1 MTKQIIL
8 ALTTGLILGMAVPVG
23 AATDLTTQKAVR
35 LESVLSQHAYEDLED
50 KATRELV
57 YKNLGP
63 NLGGSLI
70 LQEKMGIYAEQDQ
83 ALLEKYAQ
91 VGRQRESGSLQKNA
105 EAGEVAGAR
114 KTPVTDMAASIQS
127 YVGAD
132 PAAASTK
139 LTEEMSAPK
148 NAAAAKRPPVNINA
162 DIETQPTNE
171 TDGLNLDNGKGE
183 FFIGALISPT
193 FTGES
198 SELGNSG
205 GQNADNDLNAQ
216 AILGLGNNLGVS
228 YRYNRNSVNYG
239 ANFGGN
245 AGGYD
250 GSINFHEL
258 DLLYKVAPGLAVT
271 AGIGYNDVKDTLT
284 INNVGSVKGTD
295 SRVYPVLGLMGK
307 WQFNPFLSL
316 KASAGWSRQLARYDI
331 GLGLAIAANTDLY
344 LGYSDYNFKDM
355 QMSGSIVDG
364 LPFSVDSNAHVYG
377 FNAGLNFKF

>member
-1 MTKQIIL
+1 MLRQR
-8 ALTTGLILGMAVPVG
+8 
-23 AATDLTTQKAVR
+23 D
-35 LESVLSQHAYEDLED
+35 YEDLED
-50 KATRELV
+50 KATWELV

-63 NLGGSLI
+63 DLGGSLI

-83 ALLEKYAQ
+83 ALLEKYVQ

-105 EAGEVAGAR
+105 KAGEVVGAR
-114 KTPVTDMAASIQS
+114 KTLVTDTAASIQS
-127 YVGAD
+127 SVGAD
-132 PAAASTK
+132 PAASTK
-139 LTEEMSAPK
+139 LTEGMSAPK
-148 NAAAAKRPPVNINA
+148 NVAAKRSPVNINA

-198 SELGNSG
+198 SVLGNSG

-216 AILGLGNNLGVS
+216 AILCLGNNLGVS

-258 DLLYKVAPGLAVT
+258 DLLYKVAPSLAVT

-307 WQFNPFLSL
+307 WQFNC
-316 KASAGWSRQLARYDI
+316 
-331 GLGLAIAANTDLY
+331 
-344 LGYSDYNFKDM
+344 
-355 QMSGSIVDG
+355 
-364 LPFSVDSNAHVYG
+364 
-377 FNAGLNFKF
+377 